1 MHHPQAATRN
11 GVAPAAAQ
19 AASDILVRLRAR
31 APRIHCITN
40 AVAQNFTA
48 NLLLASGCV
57 PSMTLSPEEIGP
69 FVASAQGLL
78 VNLGTFDNERRQATV
93 IAVEVS
99 AVRKVPWVLDP
110 AFANRAPAR
119 AAFAREL
126 IGRGP
131 TVVRLNHTEF
141 SALSADAPIRDAAL
155 STDAPMRDAALSANT
170 PSRDA
175 AMAFARANR
184 SIIALSG
191 ETDLITDGERIA
203 AVSNGHPLM
212 AKVTAM
218 GCAGSALIA
227 ACLSVEPDSFL
238 ATSAALLMIGVA
250 GEIAAEKSA
259 GPGSFA
265 VSIIDALYSLDGAT
279 LAARAKVS

>member
-1 MHHPQAATRN
+1 MHHPQAPSRN
-11 GVAPAAAQ
+11 SVAQ
-19 AASDILVRLRAR
+19 AAADILMRLRAR

-48 NLLLASGCV
+48 NVLLAAGAV

-78 VNLGTFDNERRQATV
+78 VNLGTFDRERRQATM
-93 IAVEVS
+93 IAIDS
-99 AVRKVPWVLDP
+99 AAAHKLPWVLDP
-110 AFANRAPAR
+110 VFVDRIPPR

-131 TVVRLNHTEF
+131 TVLRLNHAEF
-141 SALSADAPIRDAAL
+141 SVLSGEA
-155 STDAPMRDAALSANT
+155 

-175 AMAFARANR
+175 AVAFART
-184 SIIALSG
+184 SGVVVALSG
-191 ETDLITDGERIA
+191 ETDLVTDGERIA

-218 GCAGSALIA
+218 GCAGSALVA
-227 ACLSVEPDSFL
+227 ACLSIEPDAFQ

-265 VSIIDALYSLDGAT
+265 ATIIDTLYGLDSAALVT
-279 LAARAKVS
+279 RAKVS

>member
-1 MHHPQAATRN
+1 MHHPQAPSRN
-11 GVAPAAAQ
+11 SVAQ
-19 AASDILVRLRAR
+19 AAADILMRVRAR

-48 NLLLASGCV
+48 NVLLATGAV

-78 VNLGTFDNERRQATV
+78 VNLGTFDRERRQATM
-93 IAVEVS
+93 IAIDS
-99 AVRKVPWVLDP
+99 AAAHKLPWVLDP
-110 AFANRAPAR
+110 VFVDRVPPR

-131 TVVRLNHTEF
+131 TVLRLNHAEF
-141 SALSADAPIRDAAL
+141 SALSGEAPSGDAAV
-155 STDAPMRDAALSANT
+155 
-170 PSRDA
+170 
-175 AMAFARANR
+175 AFART
-184 SIIALSG
+184 SGVVVALSG
-191 ETDLITDGERIA
+191 ETDLVTDGERIA

-218 GCAGSALIA
+218 GCAGSALVA
-227 ACLSVEPDSFL
+227 ACLSIEPDAFQ
-238 ATSAALLMIGVA
+238 ATSAALLIIGVA

-265 VSIIDALYSLDGAT
+265 ATIIDTLYGLDSAA